1 MNNQLKDQ
9 ETQNG
14 IDEIDPDRVY
24 ETLVSCKNS
33 FLVDVRSYA
42 EWNFVG
48 VPYSLDMHNEVIFC
62 EWASFPEMK
71 KNPEFLENVLR
82 KVNLNKAK
90 NIFFLCRSG
99 ARSLQAAL
107 EVKNLVQHSQE
118 EFDDI
123 CCVNVRYGF
132 EGDLSDTFK
141 RGTLNGWKYSNLPW
155 KQL

>member
-1 MNNQLKDQ
+1 MKDQ

-24 ETLVSCKNS
+24 ETLLSCKNS

-82 KVNLNKAK
+82 KVSLHKAK
-90 NIFFLCRSG
+90 NIFFLC
-99 ARSLQAAL
+99 
-107 EVKNLVQHSQE
+107 
-118 EFDDI
+118 F
-123 CCVNVRYGF
+123 
-132 EGDLSDTFK
+132 
-141 RGTLNGWKYSNLPW
+141 
-155 KQL
+155 